1 MYVPP
6 AFREDDPAEL
16 AAMIAAARLATLV
29 TATPDGMIATPL
41 PLLFD
46 PGEGAHGTLYGH
58 VARANPQWRHP
69 ADGDALALF
78 AGPDAYVSPSWYAA
92 KVEHGKVVPTWNY
105 IAVHAYGPVEFFDEP
120 DRLFAV
126 VSRLSDLHEAGRE
139 RPWSVTDAPEA
150 YVAAQLRG
158 IVGLRLAITRIEGKR
173 KLSQNRSASDRVGVA
188 TGLAGASRE
197 EERALGA
204 MIPID
209 TR

>member
-92 KVEHGKVVPTWNY
+92 KAEHGKVVPTWNY

-120 DRLFAV
+120 DRLLAV

-173 KLSQNRSASDRVGVA
+173 KLSQNRSASYRVGVA
-188 TGLAGASRE
+188 TGLAGAARE

>member
-58 VARANPQWRHP
+58 VARANPQLRHP

-92 KVEHGKVVPTWNY
+92 KAEHGKVVPTWNY

-120 DRLFAV
+120 DRLLAV

-188 TGLAGASRE
+188 TGLAGAARE